1 MLAENSTG
9 DRATTPFLLAEQQ
22 QQQQQQNA
30 VASIVMEL
38 V

>member
-22 QQQQQQNA
+22 QQQQNA

>member
-22 QQQQQQNA
+22 QQQQQNA

>member
-1 MLAENSTG
+1 MLAEKGTG

-22 QQQQQQNA
+22 QQNA
-30 VASIVMEL
+30 VASIFMEL